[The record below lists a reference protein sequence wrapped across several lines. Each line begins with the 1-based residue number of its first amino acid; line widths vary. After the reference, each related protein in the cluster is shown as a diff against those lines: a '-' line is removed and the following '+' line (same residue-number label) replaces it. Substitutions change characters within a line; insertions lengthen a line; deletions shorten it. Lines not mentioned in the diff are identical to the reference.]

1 MKEREDG
8 RFGGGSVYSMDRADA
23 RSRAWGVG
31 KETRLEGMDVDHDDL
46 PSPVRDK

>member
-8 RFGGGSVYSMDRADA
+8 RFGGGSVYPMARVDP

-31 KETRLEGMDVDHDDL
+31 KETRLGGMDVGHDDL
-46 PSPVRDK
+46 PSPVCDK